1 MSFRS
6 VCHSDQVHVICR
18 SSCRPFRSVSVC
30 HSRLYVLQVCMSF
43 RSSACH
49 LQIILWTIQ
58 ICKFFRSVFH
68 SRLYVLQVCM
78 SFTSV
83 CPSHNVH
90 IISMSSRSSSRPFKS
105 KSPNLYILQI
115 RMSFRSVC
123 PSDLYVLQICMSF
136 RSVCP
141 SDLYVLQ
148 RHISFTSVHHSD
160 GIQMHKSFENKRM
173 SLKLRTDLSSD
184 HRGAR
189 TSI

>member
-1 MSFRS
+1 
-6 VCHSDQVHVICR
+6 
-18 SSCRPFRSVSVC
+18 
-30 HSRLYVLQVCMSF
+30 MSF

-58 ICKFFRSVFH
+58 ICKFFRSVCH

-123 PSDLYVLQICMSF
+123 PSDLYVLQ
-136 RSVCP
+136 
-141 SDLYVLQ
+141 

-173 SLKLRTDLSSD
+173 SLKLPTDLSSD

-189 TSI
+189 T